1 MAHADSWYSTD
12 NYNEEYAAVR
22 HLKTRDMMKRAKVR
36 KDVWHHKAARESR
49 QVREP
54 SQHSFLPLDFSHQEC
69 ENFVAVDCLAMG
81 GSDRI

>member
-1 MAHADSWYSTD
+1 M
-12 NYNEEYAAVR
+12 E
-22 HLKTRDMMKRAKVR
+22 RAKVR
-36 KDVWHHKAARESR
+36 KDGWHHKTARESR

-69 ENFVAVDCLAMG
+69 ENFVAVDYLAMG